1 MRIQIP
7 FKFKLV
13 CDVDLCGV
21 CVCAKLISQLEWQPT
36 LESMARMYRFH
47 FQGSCLPSLASFC
60 FWLVTIVLLLLITVL
75 VAQSFSLSL
84 SLTRILQHYW
94 YIVGCNLGYCFN
106 VCECCAFAILELPYC
121 FFSIIHSFIHWVPFF
136 SLGICR
142 VLHTHTHTVIII
154 NGNTVCSHL
163 CRWRSWSDDCDPA
176 NQPVARNA
184 MTTTIYLSLFVFFS
198 HSFWWWCGD
207 NRQ

>member
-1 MRIQIP
+1 MRIQIQTG
-7 FKFKLV
+7 V
-13 CDVDLCGV
+13 WCGFVWCV

-36 LESMARMYRFH
+36 PESMARMYRFH

-121 FFSIIHSFIHWVPFF
+121 FFPSFIHLFIGSLFF
-136 SLGICR
+136 LSVSVGFFI
-142 VLHTHTHTVIII
+142 HTHTHTH
-154 NGNTVCSHL
+154 GNH
-163 CRWRSWSDDCDPA
+163 
-176 NQPVARNA
+176 
-184 MTTTIYLSLFVFFS
+184 
-198 HSFWWWCGD
+198 H
-207 NRQ
+207 